1 MALSKEENDML
12 TQVGPGKPAGEMLR
26 RYWQPIG
33 FANEVQGKP
42 KRKRILG
49 EDVVLFRDENGR
61 YGVLA
66 LRCMHRGT
74 SLEFGHIENG
84 GLRCCYHG
92 WLFNVDGKVLE
103 TPGEG
108 ATSTFKER
116 VRQPSYKVQELG
128 GVLFVYM
135 GPEPAPLLPRYD
147 VLAREDGKRAMR
159 ARIVNCNYFQM
170 IENSVDQNHLKWL
183 HRTAKTTTWEDGE
196 INPQVFEHGVLNTYT
211 RRVADKRWAHV
222 NFFVMPTMNKT
233 GNVEEGHPTEHQ
245 ASSSCEVM
253 RWRVPM
259 DDTST
264 IHYTVEFGAEF
275 DGKITSKLMKDRSA
289 DGVQETVPGKY
300 RWDDEIGW
308 FAREDQ
314 DRAAQESQ
322 GAIFD
327 RTTEHL
333 VSTDKGVILLRRLYK
348 EGIEAVKQGRD
359 PLGVIR
365 DPAKNELIRLKPHED
380 LID

>member
-1 MALSKEENDML
+1 
-12 TQVGPGKPAGEMLR
+12 
-26 RYWQPIG
+26 
-33 FANEVQGKP
+33 
-42 KRKRILG
+42 
-49 EDVVLFRDENGR
+49 
-61 YGVLA
+61 
-66 LRCMHRGT
+66 
-74 SLEFGHIENG
+74 
-84 GLRCCYHG
+84 
-92 WLFNVDGKVLE
+92 
-103 TPGEG
+103 
-108 ATSTFKER
+108 
-116 VRQPSYKVQELG
+116 
-128 GVLFVYM
+128 
-135 GPEPAPLLPRYD
+135 
-147 VLAREDGKRAMR
+147 
-159 ARIVNCNYFQM
+159 M

-183 HRTAKTTTWEDGE
+183 HRTAKTPTWEDGE
-196 INPQVFEHGVLNTYT
+196 INPQVFEHGVLNIYT

-259 DDTST
+259 DDTRT
-264 IHYTVEFGAEF
+264 IHYTVEFGAMV
-275 DGKITSKLMKDRSA
+275 DGKINSKLMKDRSA

-348 EGIEAVKQGRD
+348 ENMEAVKQGRD

-380 LID
+380 LLD

>member
-1 MALSKEENDML
+1 MALSKEENDAL

-33 FANEVQGKP
+33 FANEMQGKP

-49 EDVVLFRDENGR
+49 EDVVLFRDENGKF
-61 YGVLA
+61 GVLA

-108 ATSTFKER
+108 AESTFKER

-147 VLAREDGKRAMR
+147 VLVRQDGQRAMR

-183 HRTAKTTTWEDGE
+183 HRGLTTPTWEDGE
-196 INPQVFEHGVLNTYT
+196 INPQIFEHGVLNTYT
-211 RRVADKRWAHV
+211 RRVADKNWAHV

-233 GNVEEGHPTEHQ
+233 GNVEEGHPTEHR

-253 RWRVPM
+253 RWRVPI

-264 IHYTVEFGAEF
+264 IHYTVEFANIV

-289 DGVQETVPGKY
+289 EGVQDTVFGKY
-300 RWDDEIGW
+300 RWDDEIDW
-308 FAREDQ
+308 LAREDQ

-322 GAIFD
+322 GVIFD

-333 VSTDKGVILLRRLYK
+333 VSTDKGVILLRKIYK
-348 EGIEAVKQGRD
+348 DGIEAIKQGRD
-359 PLGVIR
+359 PLGIVR
-365 DPAKNELIRLKPHED
+365 DPAKNELIRLEPREELLD
-380 LID
+380 